1 MSVFEKIS
9 DYMFIKDIGE
19 GNFGKVKLAI
29 KKETGEQFAIK
40 IMNKEKIRNQMGRL
54 LIPEI
59 EISKKF
65 NHKNVIRVYSI
76 IEDDINYYIVM
87 EYCSKGELFDYIVSK
102 KKLSKDEASIFFYQ
116 LINGIEH
123 IHSMGFAHR
132 DLKPENLLITK
143 NNILKIIDFGLTHE
157 YDENMLL
164 KTKCGSPSYA
174 APEILKGKKYDGFK
188 SDIWCCG
195 IILHA
200 MLCGFL
206 PFQGENNK
214 ILFKNIIKCDL
225 KLNQFDDE
233 IIKKLIKSILN
244 PNPLLRISLSEIKQN
259 EFYLKGEALFH
270 KNENIS
276 KYKKIKSTD
285 KKYFKIDRNNIIV
298 EDHISKRQNKINV
311 YKLFD
316 KLSTDRINKINFNL
330 LSHTNNNSTNKD
342 SKKYKS
348 DKKSLDLRFLQMA
361 KNDEK
366 ILFRHSNKNKKLKI
380 KGDIKLIQKSDKIK
394 YNYLLKF
401 NLNKKIKKILKKNNS
416 EEGRDEKD
424 INIKNKILSNCKKE
438 SNNIYIKTNVCE
450 SERNKQNKII
460 ELNNS
465 KKEYKDSISAKSKI
479 EEINGRSK
487 SLKNKKIINTCKYK
501 FYNKLTLDEPL
512 IFKNK
517 EKNYKINDDK
527 KSYNLYRIVVN
538 NDKLQKTFGMKI
550 KKYLLT
556 ENSKLNAKRVLNLRN
571 KEIFDEFLPILK
583 NHN

>member
-143 NNILKIIDFGLTHE
+143 NNILKIIDFGLTHK

-285 KKYFKIDRNNIIV
+285 KKYFKIDRNNIID

-401 NLNKKIKKILKKNNS
+401 NLNEKIKKILKKNNS

-438 SNNIYIKTNVCE
+438 SNIYTKTNVCE

-487 SLKNKKIINTCKYK
+487 SLKNKKIINTCKYN